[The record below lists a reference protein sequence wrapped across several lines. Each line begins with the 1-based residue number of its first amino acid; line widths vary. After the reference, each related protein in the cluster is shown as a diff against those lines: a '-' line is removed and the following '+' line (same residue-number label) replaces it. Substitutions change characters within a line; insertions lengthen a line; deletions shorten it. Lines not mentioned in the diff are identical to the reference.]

1 MPVRQSAKAPSAAID
16 APLSTARVQV
26 WRHKSV
32 VGIIRVYAPTPVD
45 AYVLDAD
52 DLAVFRKRAQQ
63 QEPKTRAFSQ
73 YVYHAGRCRV
83 HRCGRALRC
92 ASPPRASCS
101 ALQKARK
108 SGGSGNFFDPFAF
121 FLGVHTQTV
130 Q

>member
-52 DLAVFRKRAQQ
+52 DLAVSRLRANERSNRNRRH
-63 QEPKTRAFSQ
+63 EPSLSTSTMQAA
-73 YVYHAGRCRV
+73 AGCT
-83 HRCGRALRC
+83 AAAARC
-92 ASPPRASCS
+92 AVRRRRAPRAPRYKKHGKV
-101 ALQKARK
+101 AEV
-108 SGGSGNFFDPFAF
+108 GT
-121 FLGVHTQTV
+121 FLTPLLSF
-130 Q
+130 